1 MTSHTLA
8 ASDYGPDVHMLSHAD
23 RLIILV
29 GTAHISQ
36 ESVELVRKV
45 INLEEPD
52 RVCLELDDKRYQA
65 LTQKEHWQSLD
76 LKEVIRKKQLST
88 LMINLLMA
96 SYQKKLGGRMGV
108 MPGAE
113 LLAAAN
119 TAKEKQIPISL
130 CDRDVRITLRRA
142 WKSTSLWKKGYLMTS
157 LLASL
162 FDDTEI
168 SEEKL
173 TELKRKDVLSEL
185 MEELGETLPD
195 LKRVLIDER
204 DIFLAEKIKASPGK
218 RLVAVV
224 GAGHIEGIMKE
235 FKKDNRER
243 MAEINTIPHVST
255 TWKLAGWSIPIF
267 IVGSLIVIALQKG
280 AAVAGANF
288 LFWVLAHGIPAAC
301 GAMLALAH
309 PYTTIGAFSAAPLT
323 SLSPLIGAGHV
334 TAFIQVMQ
342 RPPVV
347 REFETAGSD
356 MATVKGWWTNKLLR
370 VILVFFLTTLGS
382 ALGTW
387 IGGYRILNNLVG

>member
-1 MTSHTLA
+1 MA
-8 ASDYGPDVHMLSHAD
+8 GDYGSDVHMLTHAD

-36 ESVELVRKV
+36 ESTDLVRRV

-52 RVCLELDDKRYQA
+52 CVCLELDDKRYQA
-65 LTQKEHWQSLD
+65 LTQKERWQSLD
-76 LKEVIRKKQLST
+76 LKEVLRRKQLST
-88 LMINLLMA
+88 LVINLLMA
-96 SYQKKLGGRMGV
+96 AYQKKLGGKLGV
-108 MPGAE
+108 IPGAE
-113 LLAAAN
+113 LLAAAE
-119 TAKEKQIPISL
+119 TARDRHIPISL
-130 CDRDVRITLRRA
+130 CDRDIRITLRRA
-142 WKSTSLWKKGYLMTS
+142 WKSTSLWKKSYLLTT

-173 TELKRKDVLSEL
+173 TELKRKDVLSDL
-185 MEELGETLPD
+185 MDELGETFPD

-224 GAGHIEGIMKE
+224 GAGHIAGIVRE
-235 FKKDNRER
+235 FAQDNRGR
-243 MAEINTIPHVST
+243 IAEINTIPPVSKA
-255 TWKLAGWSIPIF
+255 WKLAGWGIPALI
-267 IVGSLIVIALQKG
+267 IGSLIAIGIKKG

-309 PYTTIGAFSAAPLT
+309 PYTTLGAFSAAPFT
-323 SLSPLIGAGHV
+323 SLTPLIGAGYV

-356 MATVKGWWTNKLLR
+356 MATFKGWWTNKLLR

-387 IGGYRILNNLVG
+387 IGGYRILSDLVS